1 MKSTVKGSVSLRA
14 SGSCLRI
21 ASGAFAAMA
30 LAWGAQPAHAA
41 YVFQSIIDPANPTF
55 TQALGINS
63 AGTIVGYGNITNF
76 DGFQLVLPNTFTREN
91 FPNPSSP
98 PPTVFTFFTQV
109 VGIDA
114 AGDTVGFY
122 IDAAGLT
129 HGFTR
134 SAGGTFATVDQ
145 GGTVFNQLLG
155 INQVGNKIAGYS
167 SATDPMGMTGQKAF
181 SLVAGTTNYTSIDA
195 LLVAKFGPNFN
206 SQATGVNNAGTVV
219 GFYQP
224 TSTTFTGFEDI
235 AGLISAI
242 TFPGSVSTQA
252 LGVNDLGQIVGDY
265 TLANGDMF
273 GFLDTGGM
281 FTTLDPFSST
291 AVTIN
296 GINDKGTVVGFYA
309 DSNGNTIGAVGTV
322 PEPATLALLAAGLFG
337 MGAFARRRKAC

>member
-1 MKSTVKGSVSLRA
+1 MKSAIKDSVFSRA
-14 SGSCLRI
+14 SGSRLRL
-21 ASGAFAAMA
+21 ASGALAAMA

-41 YVFQSIIDPANPTF
+41 YVFQGIVDPANPTF

-63 AGTIVGYGNITNF
+63 AGTIVGYGNMAVFN
-76 DGFQLVLPNTFTREN
+76 GFQLVLPATFTREN
-91 FPNPSSP
+91 FPGA
-98 PPTVFTFFTQV
+98 TGGTQV

-122 IDAAGLT
+122 VNPDGSN
-129 HGFTR
+129 HGFFKL
-134 SAGGTFATVDQ
+134 AGGAFTTVDHP
-145 GGTVFNQLLG
+145 GSVFNQLLG
-155 INQVGNKIAGYS
+155 INQNGNEAAGYS
-167 SATDPMGMTGQKAF
+167 SFTDPAGMTGQQAF
-181 SLVAGTTNYTSIDA
+181 SVTSSLVYTNINS
-195 LLVAKFGPNFN
+195 LLLAQIGANFN

-235 AGLISAI
+235 AGLISSI
-242 TFPGSVSTQA
+242 TFPGSVDTQA

-265 TLANGDMF
+265 TLANGNMF

-309 DSNGNTIGAVGTV
+309 DANGNTIGTVGTV
-322 PEPATLALLAAGLFG
+322 PEPATLTLLAAGLFG
-337 MGAFARRRKAC
+337 MGVFARRRKAR